1 MKPSLQPKTSHLPD
15 LPTDTTPVA
24 RGTTEMGN
32 MGSVIG
38 PPLASALK
46 KDNPSV
52 AVQGVDYPASA
63 AGNAQMGGSGGP
75 TMASLAQQAKQK
87 CPKTKIVL
95 SGYSQGAM
103 VVHNALGKFDGSNV
117 AAVIVFGDPMNG
129 MSFKGVDKSKAL
141 EVCGS
146 SDFLCDRAGSD
157 LKVNGSHLSYTSSA
171 TQAAAWVAKTVGGG
185 SGSGSG
191 AAAASS

>member
-1 MKPSLQPKTSHLPD
+1 
-15 LPTDTTPVA
+15 
-24 RGTTEMGN
+24 

-46 KDNPSV
+46 SENRSV
-52 AVQGVDYPASA
+52 AVQGVNYPASA

-75 TMASLAQQAKQK
+75 TMVSLAQQAKSK
-87 CPKTKIVL
+87 CPNTKVVL

-103 VVHNALGKFDGSNV
+103 VVHNSLGKLDGADV
-117 AAVIVFGDPMNG
+117 AAVVVFGDPLNG
-129 MSFKGVDKSKAL
+129 TPFKGVDKTSAL

-157 LKVNGSHLSYTSSA
+157 LRVNGSHLSYTSSA
-171 TQAAAWVAKTVGGG
+171 KEAAAWIAKTVGGG
-185 SGSGSG
+185 SSE
-191 AAAASS
+191 AAPAEPTTSAAPADYTS